1 MTISWTGFA
10 KGNMSAAIKMT
21 IVGLVMGS
29 LLTPFYIKIF
39 LKPEIEVP
47 LFQVLNQILI
57 VVFLPMMM
65 GAATRKTLMAKWG
78 SAKFENNKEKFKLL
92 STVGVLGIVFVAMAL
107 KSRTILAAPLEL
119 LKLFYPLMLLYGFN
133 FIVSTLIARKYF
145 NYQDGVALIFGSV
158 MRNLSIAL
166 AIALSVFGEKGS
178 EVALVITLAYIIQ
191 VQAGAWYVKII
202 ARVLKDDTP
211 AIANWSS
218 H

>member
-1 MTISWTGFA
+1 
-10 KGNMSAAIKMT
+10 MSAAIKMT

-39 LKPEIEVP
+39 LKTEIEVP

-145 NYQDGVALIFGSV
+145 NYQDGAALIFGSV

-166 AIALSVFGEKGS
+166 VIALSVFGEKGS

-202 ARVLKDDTP
+202 TRVLKEDTP